1 MAEDKRA
8 NPYPYPTAQEV
19 EAAPGS
25 REKKAARNIAVRH
38 MAGIPIRAFLLGQN
52 DDSPM
57 MRGIVDLTTGV
68 YELLDLVNS
77 TPRPVGEDGG
87 SALDTAARRVHD
99 MLEHHGCPKAKEN

>member
-57 MRGIVDLTTGV
+57 MRGIVDLTTAV
-68 YELLDLVNS
+68 YELLDQID
-77 TPRPVGEDGG
+77 TPGATLSSVDRIRE
-87 SALDTAARRVHD
+87 
-99 MLEHHGCPKAKEN
+99 MLEHHGCPRAKED